1 MSLVGKNLLASG
13 GGTFPKQRSQ
23 SVYSPDSDFFEDS
36 AYSKIE
42 PVQWRRTA
50 EHREVLYTVLSVVTG
65 GLLALLSYRYNSL
78 YVYVTQC
85 PCSHLYAETVEVR
98 IKMTSDKRV
107 KTFFAK
113 VERQMIDKEGVDG
126 RSFTHIIFFLINVTC
141 VHILFVISLLN

>member
-65 GLLALLSYRYNSL
+65 GLLAPLDTHRNFAG
-78 YVYVTQC
+78 Q
-85 PCSHLYAETVEVR
+85 YAE
-98 IKMTSDKRV
+98 
-107 KTFFAK
+107 A
-113 VERQMIDKEGVDG
+113 
-126 RSFTHIIFFLINVTC
+126 
-141 VHILFVISLLN
+141 